1 MPGMVTKHKILWFF
15 LDKHN
20 RERYFFICG
29 SKRFGS
35 NSCVIDPQEAGERRE
50 FAVLSDP
57 RFPFVARDFPLTPP
71 GWFTPVE
78 ARDLPIFSTERIS

>member
-1 MPGMVTKHKILWFF
+1 MVTKHKILWFF

-35 NSCVIDPQEAGERRE
+35 NSCVIVPLEAAERRE
-50 FAVLSDP
+50 FAVLFNP
-57 RFPFVARDFPLTPP
+57 RFPFFAKDSTQTAP
-71 GWFTPVE
+71 GCLAGAGQSFTNFVN
-78 ARDLPIFSTERIS
+78 